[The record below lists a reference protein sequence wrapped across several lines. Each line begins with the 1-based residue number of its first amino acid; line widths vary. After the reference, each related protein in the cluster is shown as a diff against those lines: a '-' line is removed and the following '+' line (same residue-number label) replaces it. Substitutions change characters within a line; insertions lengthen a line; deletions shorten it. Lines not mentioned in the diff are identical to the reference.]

1 MAKQLSP
8 FEQAFKDA
16 RADNKK
22 DFDFN
27 GKKYNTKY
35 KEENSAPVKKDVSN
49 EDMSPTKANTVKVN
63 GASTDSSRNTDA
75 LKITSLKN
83 TSPTPKPKPKP
94 KPTTTNNNNTDSSSS
109 FFSNPKTRG
118 KNTDVFSSS
127 NSSED
132 TPDSGNPMGDYSGAD
147 NDITAEMPTKRNP
160 RTGREMATFKKGGSV
175 SSRADGIAQ
184 RGKTRG
190 KIC

>member
-1 MAKQLSP
+1 MAKQLSA
-8 FEQAFKDA
+8 FEKEFKAA
-16 RADNKK
+16 RDRGAK
-22 DFDFN
+22 DFEFN
-27 GKKYNTKY
+27 GKSYNTKY

-75 LKITSLKN
+75 LKTTSLKN
-83 TSPTPKPKPKP
+83 TSPTPKS
-94 KPTTTNNNNTDSSSS
+94 TTTNNNNTGSSSS

-118 KNTDVFSSS
+118 KNTDVFSSN

-132 TPDSGNPMGDYSGAD
+132 TSDSGNPMGDYSGAN